1 MSRFL
6 KDWGLTIFILT
17 GITLGWQGL
26 EKWLDGGIQP
36 SNADSII
43 AVILATSIIFNVKFF
58 RLIKEI

>member
-6 KDWGLTIFILT
+6 KDWGLTIFVL
-17 GITLGWQGL
+17 GAITLGWQGL

-43 AVILATSIIFNVKFF
+43 AVILTVSIIFNIKFF
-58 RLIKEI
+58 KLIKEI